1 MYACTDAL
9 TQFITTSK
17 KKKQQ
22 IACRGLSGCVFLL
35 FFFFFSYPR
44 QEVLSK
50 MDVVIKE
57 IDDLMTSQLN
67 PELQDWKRRQQ
78 IAAIGGPLLTSLDQL
93 QSW

>member
-1 MYACTDAL
+1 MERLVVSA
-9 TQFITTSK
+9 
-17 KKKQQ
+17 
-22 IACRGLSGCVFLL
+22 VV
-35 FFFFFSYPR
+35 FFSSFLFSYAR

>member
-1 MYACTDAL
+1 MGKHEDRGKGTTKTDTFTFNRAL
-9 TQFITTSK
+9 WLFSL
-17 KKKQQ
+17 
-22 IACRGLSGCVFLL
+22 RLL
-35 FFFFFSYPR
+35 

-50 MDVVIKE
+50 MDSVVKE

-78 IAAIGGPLLTSLDQL
+78 IAGIGGPMLTGLEQL

>member
-1 MYACTDAL
+1 MERLVVSAV
-9 TQFITTSK
+9 
-17 KKKQQ
+17 
-22 IACRGLSGCVFLL
+22 VFFSSFL
-35 FFFFFSYPR
+35 FSYPR

>member
-1 MYACTDAL
+1 MERLVVSA
-9 TQFITTSK
+9 
-17 KKKQQ
+17 
-22 IACRGLSGCVFLL
+22 VV
-35 FFFFFSYPR
+35 FFSSFLFPYAR

>member
-1 MYACTDAL
+1 M
-9 TQFITTSK
+9 
-17 KKKQQ
+17 
-22 IACRGLSGCVFLL
+22 LSEVVYFP
-35 FFFFFSYPR
+35 FFSHPL

>member
-1 MYACTDAL
+1 MKSSPDTECLLHANKPT
-9 TQFITTSK
+9 
-17 KKKQQ
+17 KKQQ
-22 IACRGLSGCVFLL
+22 IWCTLATAAVFL
-35 FFFFFSYPR
+35 SYLC